1 REAERAIED
10 AWRTAASDQLP
21 PPLIDSPKCPGCSL
35 VGICLPD
42 ETWNLQAQQ
51 SQPSSIQL
59 ELFEVL
65 PNERD
70 RPVTVKTDARLL
82 VTARTDQRPLYLNTQ
97 GLRVGK
103 SGGILRVS
111 EKDSVVQDV
120 RIAETCQVNLMG
132 NIQISTQ
139 ALQA

>member
-1 REAERAIED
+1 M
-10 AWRTAASDQLP
+10 
-21 PPLIDSPKCPGCSL
+21 
-35 VGICLPD
+35 LPD
-42 ETWNLQAQQ
+42 EKPG
-51 SQPSSIQL
+51 QPAPL
-59 ELFEVL
+59 NTE
-65 PNERD
+65 P
-70 RPVTVKTDARLL
+70 RLL

-132 NIQISTQ
+132 NIQMSIW
-139 ALQA
+139 